1 MLVKKGEWV
10 QISQTV
16 LEPSQRAPQVPAD
29 TKEVP
34 LRMWVKGYLLEDG
47 EMNKTCK
54 VETMTGRIVE
64 GTLVCVDP
72 KYTHNFGSYVEEL
85 NKVTMSAKQ
94 ILFNN

>member
-1 MLVKKGEWV
+1 MSVKKGEWV
-10 QISQTV
+10 QVSQTV

-34 LRMWVKGYLLEDG
+34 LKMWVKGYLLEDS
-47 EMNKTCK
+47 ELNKTCK
-54 VETMTGRIVE
+54 IETVTGRVVE

-72 KYTHNFGSYVEEL
+72 KYTHNFGEYVDEL
-85 NKVTMSAKQ
+85 NKVTKSAKQ